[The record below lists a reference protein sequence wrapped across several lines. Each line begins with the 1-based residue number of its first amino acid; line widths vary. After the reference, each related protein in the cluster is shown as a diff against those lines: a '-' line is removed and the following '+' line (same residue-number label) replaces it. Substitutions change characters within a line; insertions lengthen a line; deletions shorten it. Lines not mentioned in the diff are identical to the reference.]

1 VQGEGPTR
9 NAWNHHR
16 SNVEDASVE
25 NAGVIGADS
34 LEWQECTVPISH
46 LPPSSFCC
54 HSSALSSMEPQSTD
68 AKDGV

>member
-1 VQGEGPTR
+1 
-9 NAWNHHR
+9 
-16 SNVEDASVE
+16 VEDASVE

-54 HSSALSSMEPQSTD
+54 HSSALSLMEPQSTD
-68 AKDGV
+68 AKDGM